1 MRTTSIRFR
10 ELQNVEAAPAA
21 SPGTPAPAPAAEP
34 AAAAPAAT
42 AVPDAPPAA
51 APAAEPVQPPAV
63 STAQPPA
70 AYAPGPGGVSFT
82 SFDDDT
88 IKTGD
93 FEYYKGTKG
102 RIDRIAVLNPKQIAF
117 GRYHFGP
124 EGSGLGSFV
133 CLSEWTRKGGQD
145 VCTKRALCCEKLGD
159 PRKRFAVLI
168 AHFTTDPKGNLQT
181 PLSYVL
187 KVWRISD
194 DKFVQIRS
202 LDVEQPLAEHDL
214 KVECTDDQ
222 YQKMNIFPCKEAV
235 LAHPQVAAKFG
246 EEVNGFVEASLQRI
260 DKALGTNRTA
270 SELATKLAGGIPA
283 AGASATAS
291 EGGIADI
298 SDLLGGN

>member
-1 MRTTSIRFR
+1 MRMMSHGLLR
-10 ELQNVEAAPAA
+10 ELLNTEAAPAA
-21 SPGTPAPAPAAEP
+21 SPSAPAAPPVAVAEPAAPVAEP
-34 AAAAPAAT
+34 AAAAPAAE
-42 AVPDAPPAA
+42 PA
-51 APAAEPVQPPAV
+51 PPAV

-93 FEYYKGTKG
+93 FEYYKGVKG

-117 GRYHFGP
+117 GRYHYGP
-124 EGSGLGSFV
+124 EGSQLGSFV

-145 VCTKRALCCEKLGD
+145 VCVKRAICCEKLGD
-159 PRKRFAVLI
+159 PRKRFAVLV
-168 AHFTTDPKGNLQT
+168 AHFNTNPKGDLVA
-181 PLSYVL
+181 PLSFVL
-187 KVWRISD
+187 KAWRISD

-202 LDVEQPLAEHDL
+202 IDAEQPLLQHDL
-214 KVECTDDQ
+214 KVECTDEQ
-222 YQKMNIFPCKEAV
+222 YQKMNIFPCREAV
-235 LAHPQVAAKFG
+235 FANEKVKAVHG

-260 DKALGTNRTA
+260 DKALGTTRTA
-270 SELATKLAGGIPA
+270 SELASKLAGGIPA

-298 SDLLGGN
+298 SDLLG